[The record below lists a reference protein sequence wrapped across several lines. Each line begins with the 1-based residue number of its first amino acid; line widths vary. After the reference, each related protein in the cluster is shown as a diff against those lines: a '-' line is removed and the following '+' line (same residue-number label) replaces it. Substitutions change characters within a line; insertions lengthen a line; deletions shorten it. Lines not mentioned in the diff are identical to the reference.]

1 MRKLLTLAIPLLL
14 GVGVLTALVSNPQ
27 SGEQSKRSQAGVAAT
42 RSLPAVIEEAAPA
55 TTPATVPAAAA
66 APETTTT
73 PAAPTTTTTAAPAPP
88 TTTPPP
94 PRPPPPP
101 PPPTTTTARPKATP
115 PPTARAYHP
124 TPTTT
129 APAQTQAAAPQ
140 PQVIDCGTG
149 TASAKANLTHPAANT
164 YALAATVVNES
175 TKSIELDSLVV
186 TADYGAAGKKQFTV
200 QVAGRQ
206 IDARPGQPAVTFDIP
221 PSQGPT
227 APINFVISDFRFHT
241 AGLPECTSH

>member
-73 PAAPTTTTTAAPAPP
+73 TAAPATTTTAAPA
-88 TTTPPP
+88 T
-94 PRPPPPP
+94 
-101 PPPTTTTARPKATP
+101 TTTTARPKATTP
-115 PPTARAYHP
+115 TTARAYHP

-140 PQVIDCGTG
+140 PAVIDCGTG
-149 TASAKANLTHPAANT
+149 TASAKANLTHPGSGV
-164 YALAATVVNES
+164 YALTATVVNES
-175 TKSIELDSLVV
+175 TKAIELDSLVV
-186 TADYGAAGKKQFTV
+186 TADYGAAGKKQFVV
-200 QVAGRQ
+200 QVAGHQ
-206 IDARPGQPAVTFDIP
+206 VDARPGQAEVTFNIP
-221 PSQGPT
+221 ESQGASVPS
-227 APINFVISDFRFHT
+227 NFVISDFRFHT
-241 AGLPECTSH
+241 AGIPECTSH